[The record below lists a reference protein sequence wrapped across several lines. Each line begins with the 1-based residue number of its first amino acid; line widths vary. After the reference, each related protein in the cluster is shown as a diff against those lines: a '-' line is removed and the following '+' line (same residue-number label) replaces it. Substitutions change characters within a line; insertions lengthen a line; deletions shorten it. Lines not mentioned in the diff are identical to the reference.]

1 MVRKLAADAN
11 FLPDKFDWLHLV
23 PLLKHLHHLPDQ
35 RSRIAAIQ
43 IDGSQRLH
51 QVRVILDLFHYD
63 RFWCEIATHCVYSNF
78 HEKNLSFF
86 VLMYL
91 FFFLK
96 NKSDSQAVYYSSIVL
111 KHQGELASFF
121 VLMYLFFLENKS
133 EF

>member
-1 MVRKLAADAN
+1 MYLFFFLKNKSDSQAVYYSSNMLQHQEELA
-11 FLPDKFDWLHLV
+11 
-23 PLLKHLHHLPDQ
+23 
-35 RSRIAAIQ
+35 
-43 IDGSQRLH
+43 
-51 QVRVILDLFHYD
+51 
-63 RFWCEIATHCVYSNF
+63 
-78 HEKNLSFF
+78 SFF